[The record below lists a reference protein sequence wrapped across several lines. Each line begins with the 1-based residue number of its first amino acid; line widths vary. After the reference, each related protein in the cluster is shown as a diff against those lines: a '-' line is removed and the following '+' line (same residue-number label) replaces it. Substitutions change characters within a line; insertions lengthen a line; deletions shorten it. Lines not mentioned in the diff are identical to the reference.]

1 MKGNR
6 WSCHNCSYSVANA
19 THALLYVISA
29 TSHGSLQVRIITI
42 RAARTLVSKSN
53 MIRDDHYFF
62 KRIGWGL
69 VEQVLLV
76 ELRTLTRLM

>member
-1 MKGNR
+1 
-6 WSCHNCSYSVANA
+6 
-19 THALLYVISA
+19 
-29 TSHGSLQVRIITI
+29 
-42 RAARTLVSKSN
+42 